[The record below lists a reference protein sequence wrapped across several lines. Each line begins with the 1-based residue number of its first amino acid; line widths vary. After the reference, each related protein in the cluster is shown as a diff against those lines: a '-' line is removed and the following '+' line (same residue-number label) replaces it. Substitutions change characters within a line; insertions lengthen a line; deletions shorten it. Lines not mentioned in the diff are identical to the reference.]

1 MADYRRIADR
11 VADDIAAGRLQP
23 GDRLPPQRV
32 FARRRGI
39 AGSTAGRVYA
49 ELVRR
54 GLVVGEVGRGTFV
67 RAAPPGPAGR
77 ALAEPA
83 GSAPVNLELNY
94 PSAPGQSELLAAGIA
109 PLLRPDVLT
118 DALRTA
124 PATGTAAAREAAAG
138 LLATGGWRPAPDRF
152 LFAGNAR
159 QAIAAALAHLV
170 RPGGRVGVEAL
181 TYPLVKEIAGR
192 LGVTLVPLATD
203 GQGVRP
209 EAVVAAHRA
218 APLSAVYVQPTL
230 HNPTSVT
237 MGGVRRAELAR
248 VVREADLPVIEDR
261 IWSFLADGDRGE
273 GDFGEDV
280 PPPLA
285 LFAPERVF
293 VVDGLS
299 KRVAPGLTVGFLVV
313 PEGRAEG
320 AADALRSGGWTA
332 GRFAL
337 EAGVRWI
344 GDGTVGRLVAAKRA
358 DAAARQR
365 MVAEHLAGFAVRGDP
380 RAYYA
385 WWELPEPWRADTFCA
400 AAAERGVAVT
410 GGSAFSV
417 PTVGAGRGPAR
428 GGPVAGAGRRAGASG
443 PVAGAGPGSGAL
455 ADADRVPPRPAEGP
469 PSPRR
474 WGGEGSRAG
483 QPWAA
488 APASDCVRLGLASVP
503 PSELAGALRTLGE
516 VARAGP

>member
-1 MADYRRIADR
+1 VADYRRIADR
-11 VADDIAAGRLQP
+11 IADDIFAGRLRP

-39 AGSTAGRVYA
+39 AGSTAGRVYT

-67 RAAPPGPAGR
+67 RAAPPGSAGR

-83 GSAPVNLELNY
+83 GVAPVNLELNY
-94 PSAPGQSELLAAGIA
+94 PVAPGQSELLAAGIA
-109 PLLRPDVLT
+109 PLLRPDVLP
-118 DALRTA
+118 DALRPV

-138 LLATGGWRPAPDRF
+138 LLATAGWRPAPDRF
-152 LFAGNAR
+152 LFTGNAR

-209 EAVVAAHRA
+209 KAVAAAHRA
-218 APLSAVYVQPTL
+218 APLSAVYAQPTL

-237 MGGVRRAELAR
+237 TGDGRRAELAR
-248 VVREADLPVIEDR
+248 VVRELDLPVIEDR
-261 IWSFLADGDRGE
+261 IWSFLMDGLPGAGDPGE
-273 GDFGEDV
+273 GARV

-285 LFAPERVF
+285 AYAPERVF

-320 AADALRSGGWTA
+320 VADALRSGGWAA

-365 MVAEHLAGFAVRGDP
+365 LVAEHLAGFAVRGDP

-385 WWELPEPWRADTFCA
+385 WWELPRPWRADTFRA

-410 GGSAFSV
+410 PGSAFAV
-417 PTVGAGRGPAR
+417 PAVGAGRAAGPL
-428 GGPVAGAGRRAGASG
+428 AGSGGRRAEEA
-443 PVAGAGPGSGAL
+443 V
-455 ADADRVPPRPAEGP
+455 
-469 PSPRR
+469 
-474 WGGEGSRAG
+474 RAT
-483 QPWAA
+483 AA
-488 APASDCVRLGLASVP
+488 VPASDCVRLGLASAS

-516 VARAGP
+516 VARGGP

>member
-11 VADDIAAGRLQP
+11 IADDIATGRLQP

-39 AGSTAGRVYA
+39 AGSTAGRVYT

-67 RAAPPGPAGR
+67 RAAPTAPAGR
-77 ALAEPA
+77 ALAESA

-94 PSAPGQSELLAAGIA
+94 PSAPGQSELLATGLA

-118 DALRTA
+118 DALGTA

-138 LLATGGWRPAPDRF
+138 LLATAGWRPDPGRF

-170 RPGGRVGVEAL
+170 RPGRRVGVESL

-192 LGVTLVPLATD
+192 LGITLVPLATD
-203 GQGVRP
+203 GEGLRP
-209 EAVVAAHRA
+209 EAVAAAHRA

-237 MGGVRRAELAR
+237 MGAGRRAELAG
-248 VVREADLPVIEDR
+248 VVRELDLPVIEDR
-261 IWSFLADGDRGE
+261 IWSFLASGEPGGEPGEMAVGDVGAL
-273 GDFGEDV
+273 
-280 PPPLA
+280 PPLA
-285 LFAPERVF
+285 AYAPERVF

-313 PEGRAEG
+313 PEGRVAG

-337 EAGVRWI
+337 EAAVRWI
-344 GDGTVGRLVAAKRA
+344 GDGTVARLVAAKRA

-365 MVAEHLAGFAVRGDP
+365 LVAEHLAGFAVRGDA

-385 WWELPEPWRADTFCA
+385 WWELPEPWRADTFRA
-400 AAAERGVAVT
+400 AAAARGVAVT
-410 GGSAFSV
+410 
-417 PTVGAGRGPAR
+417 PGPAFR
-428 GGPVAGAGRRAGASG
+428 VAGVRR
-443 PVAGAGPGSGAL
+443 GSGVL
-455 ADADRVPPRPAEGP
+455 
-469 PSPRR
+469 
-474 WGGEGSRAG
+474 AG
-483 QPWAA
+483 QAA
-488 APASDCVRLGLASVP
+488 AAADCVRLGLASVP
-503 PSELAGALRTLGE
+503 PPVLAGALRTLGD
-516 VARAGP
+516 VARGGP

>member
-11 VADDIAAGRLQP
+11 IADDIAAGRLRP

-67 RAAPPGPAGR
+67 RSAPTGPAGR
-77 ALAEPA
+77 ALVEPA

-118 DALRTA
+118 NALRPA

-138 LLATGGWRPAPDRF
+138 LLATAGWRPAPDRF
-152 LFAGNAR
+152 LFTGNAR
-159 QAIAAALAHLV
+159 QAIAAALALLV

-203 GQGVRP
+203 GEGVRP
-209 EAVVAAHRA
+209 QAVAAAHRS
-218 APLSAVYVQPTL
+218 APLSAVYAQPTL

-237 MGGVRRAELAR
+237 AGDVRRTQLAR
-248 VVREADLPVIEDR
+248 VVRELDLPVIEDR
-261 IWSFLADGDRGE
+261 IWSFLVDGGL
-273 GDFGEDV
+273 GAGAPV

-285 LFAPERVF
+285 AYAPERVF

-313 PEGRAEG
+313 PQGRAEG
-320 AADALRSGGWTA
+320 AAEALRSGGWAA

-337 EAGVRWI
+337 EAAVRWI
-344 GDGTVGRLVAAKRA
+344 ADGTVGRLVAAKRA

-365 MVAEHLAGFAVRGDP
+365 LVAEHLAGFAVRGDS

-385 WWELPEPWRADTFCA
+385 WWELPQPWRADTFRA
-400 AAAERGVAVT
+400 AAARRGVAVT
-410 GGSAFSV
+410 
-417 PTVGAGRGPAR
+417 PGPAFAV
-428 GGPVAGAGRRAGASG
+428 PLVGAGRRAGEAMR
-443 PVAGAGPGSGAL
+443 AT
-455 ADADRVPPRPAEGP
+455 PAV
-469 PSPRR
+469 
-474 WGGEGSRAG
+474 
-483 QPWAA
+483 
-488 APASDCVRLGLASVP
+488 PASDCVRLGLASVSP
-503 PSELAGALRTLGE
+503 PELAGALRTLAE
-516 VARAGP
+516 VVRGTP